1 MTIIKADNPGGLL
14 PLLPRLARRSGAI
27 ALLALL
33 VAGCDQQDNAA
44 QPYLAQVRVETAQLA
59 SDALK
64 ASGTGEIKARV
75 ESNLSFKASGRV
87 MSRTVN
93 VGDHVKAGQVLASLD
108 PTEQNADI
116 EAARAAV
123 AAQEATLR
131 LTTSALKRRET
142 LTRSGVLAQR
152 ELDAA
157 EQQFRSAQSDLESL
171 KARLASARE
180 ALAQTELRADA
191 DGVITARNVEA
202 GQVVQPSTIAFTLAH
217 DGDRDAVFN
226 VQESAFS
233 SGKEPVSIEVSLLSD
248 PSVKAPASLREV
260 SPALDRA
267 LGTVRVKLA
276 IENPPPAMTLGSP
289 IVANVEIEKRERI
302 YVPWQALSSSA
313 GKPAVWVVDPKTM
326 TTTLR
331 ELAVDRYDTSR
342 VVLASG
348 LKPGELFVVDGA
360 QFLREKQKVA
370 FAEGTAQ

>member
-1 MTIIKADNPGGLL
+1 MTIKADKPGGLL
-14 PLLPRLARRSGAI
+14 PLLLKLARRSGAI
-27 ALLALL
+27 ALVSLLAT
-33 VAGCDQQDNAA
+33 GCGQQDNAA
-44 QPYLAQVRVETAQLA
+44 EAYLAQVRVETAKLSQ
-59 SDALK
+59 DALL
-64 ASGTGEIKARV
+64 ASGTGEIRARV
-75 ESNLSFKASGRV
+75 ESTLSFKASGRV
-87 MSRTVN
+87 MSRSAN

-131 LTTSALKRRET
+131 LATSGLKRRQT
-142 LTRSGVLAQR
+142 LTRSGVLPQR

-157 EQQFRSAQSDLESL
+157 EQQFRSAQGDLESL

-191 DGVITARNVEA
+191 DGVITARTVET
-202 GQVVQPSTIAFTLAH
+202 GQVVQPSTAAFTLAH

-233 SGKEPVSIEVSLLSD
+233 SGKEPTSIEVSLLSD
-248 PSVKAPASLREV
+248 TSVKAGAALREV

-276 IENPPPAMTLGSP
+276 IKDPPPAMTLGSP
-289 IVANVEIEKRERI
+289 IVANVEVEKRERI

-331 ELAVDRYDTSR
+331 ELSVDRYDTSR
-342 VVLASG
+342 VVLAGG

-360 QFLREKQKVA
+360 QFLREQQKVA
-370 FAEGTAQ
+370 FAEGAAQ